1 MSSTGNN
8 NLKTSTSSMQLTL
21 QQFKLPSPEDLS
33 DVMRLLM
40 VSVAIIIST
49 IIVYV
54 AYGNPDAQTKNFNY
68 YMVGA
73 ILPVFFALYVS
84 VPMFREKQTMNSMLG
99 YIGFIVIF
107 LVTMYIFSDLN
118 SKQSVSILTDFLG
131 FFQVVAILLGMA
143 IVYRIF
149 QRYITTMRGWMGF
162 FFQFLFFVPC
172 LLLDFIE
179 SIFLSLK
186 QSSPSIV
193 VLFIL
198 EILLILGYL
207 YLPRILSSF
216 YTVDRIVLLKDP
228 IFLNRSRIV
237 SEPEHFLL
245 SRTDKKNPTRD
256 QEKDTIRQNYSI
268 DFWVHIN
275 SMSNVTNLAYSKPMP
290 VLCYGAP
297 GLHYTGK
304 PSVQYYSGQ
313 LHFYLL
319 NDDNKIVVNVD
330 PQKWN
335 YVAITYTDGH
345 CYIYLN
351 GSLEQSIP
359 LPSAPAY
366 SPTDVIEVGY
376 GDGSTLNGGLYGAI
390 CQVSYHRTPLKDVQ
404 ITATYN
410 VNRFKNPPTDS

>member
-1 MSSTGNN
+1 MSTEDSYTVPPATYR
-8 NLKTSTSSMQLTL
+8 LKL
-21 QQFKLPSPEDLS
+21 QQFKLPSLDDLS
-33 DVMRLLM
+33 DVMRMLM

-84 VPMFREKQTMNSMLG
+84 VPMFREKQTMSSMLG

-107 LVTMYIFSDLN
+107 LVTMYLFSDIN
-118 SKQSVSILTDFLG
+118 NPKSVSILTGFLG
-131 FFQVVAILLGMA
+131 FFQIVAILLGMA
-143 IVYRIF
+143 IVFRIF

-162 FFQFLFFVPC
+162 LFQFLFFIPC

-179 SIFLSLK
+179 SIFGAMK
-186 QSSPSIV
+186 QSSPSVV

-207 YLPRILSSF
+207 YLPRWMASF

-237 SEPEHFLL
+237 SEPEHFFL
-245 SRTDKKNPTRD
+245 SRTDKKNPTRE
-256 QEKDTIRQNYSI
+256 QEKDIIRQNYSI

-275 SMSNVTNLAYSKPMP
+275 SMSNVTNLAYSKPTP
-290 VLCYGAP
+290 ILCYGAP
-297 GLHYTGK
+297 GLPDTGK
-304 PSVQYYSGQ
+304 PCVKYYSGKFE
-313 LHFYLL
+313 FYLF
-319 NDDNKIVVNVD
+319 NDNNKIVVNVD

-335 YVAITYTDGH
+335 YVAVTYTDSH

-351 GSLEQSIP
+351 GVLEQSVAVT
-359 LPSAPAY
+359 STPAY
-366 SPTDVIEVGY
+366 STTDVIEVGF
-376 GDGSTLNGGLYGAI
+376 GDGSTLNGGLYGGI
-390 CQVSYHRTPLKDVQ
+390 CQVSYHRTPLKDAQ
-404 ITATYN
+404 ITAIYN
-410 VNRFKNPPTDS
+410 VNRFNNPPTDY

>member
-1 MSSTGNN
+1 
-8 NLKTSTSSMQLTL
+8 
-21 QQFKLPSPEDLS
+21 
-33 DVMRLLM
+33 MRFLM
-40 VSVAIIIST
+40 VSVAVIIST

-73 ILPVFFALYVS
+73 ILPVVFALYVA
-84 VPMFREKQTMNSMLG
+84 VPMFREKQTSSSIMG
-99 YIGFIVIF
+99 YIGFVVIF
-107 LVTMYIFSDLN
+107 LITMYIFSDLN
-118 SKQSVSILTDFLG
+118 SKKSVSVLTEFLG
-131 FFQVVAILLGMA
+131 FFQIVAVILGLA
-143 IVYRIF
+143 IVFRIF

-162 FFQFLFFVPC
+162 FFQFLFFIPC
-172 LLLDFIE
+172 LLLDFLE
-179 SIFLSLK
+179 SIFVAMK

-198 EILLILGYL
+198 EILLILGYI

-237 SEPEHFLL
+237 SEPEHFYL
-245 SRTDKKNPTRD
+245 SRTDKMNPTREQGQD
-256 QEKDTIRQNYSI
+256 IIRQNYSI

-275 SMSNVTNLAYSKPMP
+275 SMSNVTNLAYSQSTPI
-290 VLCYGAP
+290 LCYGKP
-297 GLHYTGK
+297 GSNTGK
-304 PSVQYYSGQ
+304 PCVKYYSGQ

-319 NDDNKIVVNVD
+319 NNESPDVAINVD

-335 YVAITYTDGH
+335 YVAITYTDGY

-351 GSLEQSIP
+351 GNLEQSVP

-366 SPTDVIEVGY
+366 SLTDVIEVGY

-390 CQVSYHRTPLKDVQ
+390 CQASYHRTPLKDVQ